1 MKKWLVVIHGPT
13 ASGKTSIAIRLALHY
28 QTEIISADSRQ
39 FYKEL
44 NIGVARP
51 SADEL
56 SAVKHHFIAFLSVE
70 EPNSAGKFE
79 QDALATLD
87 DLFQTHDIVIAA
99 GGSGLYARA
108 LIHGLDDLP
117 SDAAVRNEL
126 NALFEQH
133 GIAPLQE
140 ELLRVDPEYYHHA
153 DISNPR
159 RVIRALEVCRITGNT
174 YSNLRK
180 AAGGSREFGVLQ
192 LGLQADREWLYPR
205 INQRVDDM
213 VRMGLE
219 QEAKAVY
226 PHRALTALQ
235 TVGYTEWFQCFD
247 GQIDSA
253 TAIGLIKQHSRNY
266 AKRQMTWYRSQ
277 PDILWFDAKKEEQML
292 PEMIAVIDR
301 NTGALSN

>member
-56 SAVKHHFIAFLSVE
+56 AAVKHHFIAFLSVQ
-70 EPNSAGKFE
+70 EPYSAGRFE
-79 QDALATLD
+79 QDALATLH

-126 NALFEQH
+126 NAQFEQH
-133 GIAPLQE
+133 GIAPLRE
-140 ELLRVDPEYYHHA
+140 ELLRVDPDYYHHA
-153 DISNPR
+153 DTSNHR
-159 RVIRALEVCRITGNT
+159 RVIRALEVCRITGNA
-174 YSNLRK
+174 YSSLRK
-180 AAGGSREFGVLQ
+180 QASGSREFGVLQ
-192 LGLQADREWLYPR
+192 LGLKADREWLYPR
-205 INQRVDDM
+205 INQRVDEM

-219 QEAKAVY
+219 QEAKTVY
-226 PHRALTALQ
+226 PHRALPALQ

-247 GQIDSA
+247 GLIDSA

-277 PDILWFDAKKEEQML
+277 PDILWFDAKKGEQML
-292 PEMIAVIDR
+292 PETIAMIDR
-301 NTGALSN
+301 NTGIAQ